1 MNEYEKAIEWDE
13 ARRKDEE
20 YNNYINSFPLSVQYI
35 FHNCYF
41 DDNLY
46 NWILTKDEAINVL
59 NLFQNNNNKISGIDV
74 IIKKDSAYEYN
85 YDNWSSECSVDSL
98 NENHAEAI
106 KFINEYC
113 SKKDNVYFI
122 VTI

>member
-1 MNEYEKAIEWDE
+1 MNEYEKSIEWDE

-35 FHNCYF
+35 FRNCYF

-59 NLFQNNNNKISGIDV
+59 NLFQNNNTKILGIDI
-74 IIKKDSAYEYN
+74 IIKKDSVYEYN

-98 NENHAEAI
+98 DENNAEAI
-106 KFINEYC
+106 KFINEYY
-113 SKKDNVYFI
+113 SKKDNIYFI